1 MKLSGFLRIINGPI
15 FSGIHFAF
23 PVLAGSI
30 IMLMPAPSL
39 AESARPTALS
49 ETFGNWQ
56 INCQSTA
63 DSKENVQQVCQMS
76 QQQTDSKSG
85 RMVML
90 FAIDKPDAK
99 TKTAAA
105 TAILP
110 FGVDLNTPLSLQ
122 VDEIEIAKGNYV
134 TCLPQ
139 GCLARFSVNPA
150 MLTSLIKGKAAQ
162 LSMKAFSAEEPTN
175 FTLSLEGFAS
185 AASRLAT
192 LDK

>member
-1 MKLSGFLRIINGPI
+1 MKLLELMKIHGDQISA
-15 FSGIHFAF
+15 GIYLSF
-23 PVLAGSI
+23 PALACSI
-30 IMLMPAPSL
+30 VMLMSSPSL

-49 ETFGNWQ
+49 ETFGTWQ
-56 INCQSTA
+56 INCQSTP
-63 DSKENVQQVCQMS
+63 DSKDNVQQVCQMS

-90 FAIDKPDAK
+90 FAIDKADAK

-150 MLTSLIKGKAAQ
+150 MLSTLIKGKAAQ
-162 LSMKAFSAEEPTN
+162 LSMKAYSAEEPTN

-185 AASRLAT
+185 AASRLAA